1 MTTTFETSKRL
12 KEAGFP
18 QPEPHYRQVWHT
30 SDGVDCFTLGRKTPQ
45 GRFWADDKIL
55 KPDFHTSPDVVFAP
69 TESDILPELPTTFR
83 LGASVFEKDGERHV
97 EFVAWNVVE
106 GDVEM
111 ISAYHPNAA
120 EALAR
125 VWLELE
131 AANKRA
137 EQVNPSGA

>member
-12 KEAGFP
+12 KDAGFP
-18 QPEPHYRQVWHT
+18 QPEPQYRHTRQVWYDT
-30 SDGVDCFTLGRKTPQ
+30 Q
-45 GRFWADDKIL
+45 GIDWFFGGSAEY
-55 KPDFHTSPDVVFAP
+55 FAP
-69 TESDILPELPTTFR
+69 TATDILSELPGSFR

-106 GDVEM
+106 NDVEM

-125 VWLELE
+125 VWLDLE
-131 AANKRA
+131 AAKKRA